1 MTRRT
6 MIGRAWTHL
15 LPFSNVFGYLPGPR
29 LHAMPG
35 PPKATRASIRQA
47 WETLE
52 ALAASNSAQRRRYA
66 TGALGLIAGT
76 DKKARMLMENA
87 LANDKEADLR
97 SYAASVLGEEKV
109 RGAIPALRSALRDGD
124 AGVAFA
130 AAKAL
135 FEMGDHSGSTLLR
148 QVLTGQVDQA
158 PGLIEGALRDARK
171 TLHDPKQLAMIG
183 INEAAG
189 ALLGPASLAVTVAEQ
204 GLRDKGATARALSAR
219 LLATD
224 RSAASRQALVEG
236 LGDSNVLVRVAS
248 CEALAMQGD
257 RSSLPHIQVL
267 LEGKNEAARAMAAA
281 EVLRLSSR
289 RARKG

>member
-1 MTRRT
+1 
-6 MIGRAWTHL
+6 MIGRAWTRL
-15 LPFSNVFGYLPGPR
+15 LPLSSLLGYLPGPR
-29 LHAMPG
+29 LHATPG
-35 PPKATRASIRQA
+35 PPKPTPASITQA

-52 ALAASNSAQRRRYA
+52 GLAASNSAQRRRYA

-76 DKKARMLMENA
+76 HKKARKLMESA
-87 LANDKEADLR
+87 LANDKEADVR
-97 SYAASVLGEEKV
+97 SYAASALGEEKV
-109 RGAIPALRSALRDGD
+109 REAIPALRSALRDRD

-135 FEMGDHSGSTLLR
+135 FEMGDHSGSALLR

-158 PGLIEGALRDARK
+158 PGLIESALRDARK

-189 ALLGPASLAVTVAEQ
+189 AMLGPASLAVTVAEQ
-204 GLRDKGATARALSAR
+204 GLKDKGATARALSAR
-219 LLATD
+219 LLAAD
-224 RSAASRQALVEG
+224 RSPASRQALIEG

-248 CEALAMQGD
+248 CQALAMQGD

-281 EVLRLSSR
+281 AMLRLSSR
-289 RARKG
+289 RLRKG